1 MKSKIPEEAKEHL
14 IKKRL
19 MNASWGELTEYLQ
32 KEFGVK
38 VHRTNIAIWYK
49 TEVGIENVEPE
60 GIELDSI
67 NDRVSLDQKLAT
79 ANARA
84 LYYRRLYGQA
94 LQKDRK
100 SSYLVDAIYEAT
112 IPFEKVKPIS
122 PTKPTGKRKG

>member
-19 MNASWGELTEYLQ
+19 LGATWPELVKYLQ

-49 TEVGIENVEPE
+49 NEVDIENVDPD
-60 GIELDSI
+60 GIELDSLK
-67 NDRVSLDQKLAT
+67 DRLSIDQKLAT

-84 LYYRRLYGQA
+84 LYY
-94 LQKDRK
+94 
-100 SSYLVDAIYEAT
+100 
-112 IPFEKVKPIS
+112 
-122 PTKPTGKRKG
+122 